1 MSIRDKKIKKMF
13 NIAETLNIP
22 KSLFLLI
29 ILILFLV
36 WNINIYKKPPQYKVS
51 NILMLVTLI
60 ISIIVA
66 IYFTFEEL
74 TGRISF

>member
-1 MSIRDKKIKKMF
+1 MSIRDKIIEKMF

-29 ILILFLV
+29 ILILLLV
-36 WNINIYKKPPQYKVS
+36 WNINIYKKRPQYKVS

-74 TGRISF
+74 AGRISF